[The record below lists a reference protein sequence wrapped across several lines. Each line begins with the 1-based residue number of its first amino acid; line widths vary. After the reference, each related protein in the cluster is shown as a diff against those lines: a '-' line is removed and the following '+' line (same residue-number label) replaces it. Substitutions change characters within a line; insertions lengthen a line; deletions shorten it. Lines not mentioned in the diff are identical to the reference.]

1 MMMKREGRIY
11 RRCGCADPATGRPIG
26 AGCPRL
32 AQRGHGSWY
41 VTLELP
47 PDPDGRRRRVR
58 CGGYPARHAAR
69 QALAQLSTPG
79 PAGATAI
86 TTGQWL
92 GRRLAC
98 RTSPASSTV
107 RGYAAHVRL
116 YLQPHLGPIL
126 LAELTTAHVQAMFT
140 AIIRQ
145 HQATGRPVNPATL
158 ARIRATLRAA
168 LNTAIRHG
176 LITGNPARHVELPPA
191 RRLHAV
197 VWAASRVA
205 HWRAT
210 GERPP
215 VAVWAAQT
223 AQFLHAIRGD
233 RLYAA
238 FHLIALRGLRRGE
251 AAGLRC
257 CDLDLDDG
265 VAVITQQLQQYDGHM
280 VTCPPKT
287 SHSARVIAL
296 DHTTVAA
303 LRHHRLRQH
312 AEQQEPGHHDS
323 GYVFTGLGGDPLAPD
338 RLTRHFRT
346 LTQAAGL
353 PPIRLHDLRHGAAT
367 LALAAGVELKVVQ
380 DMMGHASIV
389 LTADTYTSV
398 LPEVARTAAEQ
409 VATLILK
416 AGRLIPGTTHIRCP
430 SSRRRKRQAHDAA
443 PARLTAAHPA
453 RQITRPRRPGTSP
466 A

>member
-1 MMMKREGRIY
+1 VL
-11 RRCGCADPATGRPIG
+11 
-26 AGCPRL
+26 AG
-32 AQRGHGSWY
+32 GS
-41 VTLELP
+41 
-47 PDPDGRRRRVR
+47 D
-58 CGGYPARHAAR
+58 
-69 QALAQLSTPG
+69 
-79 PAGATAI
+79 
-86 TTGQWL
+86 
-92 GRRLAC
+92 
-98 RTSPASSTV
+98 SPASSTV

-145 HQATGRPVNPATL
+145 HQATGHPVTAATL

-191 RRLHAV
+191 RRPHAV
-197 VWAASRVA
+197 VWTANRVE
-205 HWRAT
+205 HWHAT

-215 VAVWAAQT
+215 VAVWTAAQT

-251 AAGLRC
+251 AAGLRW
-257 CDLDLDDG
+257 CDVDLDDG

-280 VTCPPKT
+280 ITCPPKT

-303 LRHHRLRQH
+303 LRRHRARQQ
-312 AEQQEPGHHDS
+312 AEQHQPGHHDS

-338 RLTRHFRT
+338 RLTRHFRALAT
-346 LTQAAGL
+346 AAGSPRGSG
-353 PPIRLHDLRHGAAT
+353 PPPSRSARPGGTCAT
-367 LALAAGVELKVVQ
+367 C
-380 DMMGHASIV
+380 S
-389 LTADTYTSV
+389 
-398 LPEVARTAAEQ
+398 TAAMSWPPTRRRTGRTSREH
-409 VATLILK
+409 VLNCPAWSIPDSSTASRPTSPT
-416 AGRLIPGTTHIRCP
+416 AGRR
-430 SSRRRKRQAHDAA
+430 AD
-443 PARLTAAHPA
+443 
-453 RQITRPRRPGTSP
+453 RPRRRRGLAVLTVLVTAGPSALVMRCPRFDDAHSTSVHHRRERSCCATAQRSP
-466 A
+466 VSMLVGV

>member
-1 MMMKREGRIY
+1 MMMKRVGRVY
-11 RRCGCADPATGRPIG
+11 RRCGCADPVTGRPIG
-26 AGCPRL
+26 VGCPRL

-47 PDPDGRRRRVR
+47 PDPDGRRSRVR
-58 CGGYPARHAAR
+58 RGGYPTRHAAR
-69 QALAQLSTPG
+69 QALAQLRTPG
-79 PAGATAI
+79 PAGAAAI

-92 GRRLAC
+92 GRWLAC

-145 HQATGRPVNPATL
+145 HQATGHPVTPATL
-158 ARIRATLRAA
+158 ARIRATLRVA
-168 LNTAIRHG
+168 LNT
-176 LITGNPARHVELPPA
+176 
-191 RRLHAV
+191 
-197 VWAASRVA
+197 
-205 HWRAT
+205 
-210 GERPP
+210 
-215 VAVWAAQT
+215 
-223 AQFLHAIRGD
+223 AIRGD

-251 AAGLRC
+251 AAGLRWC
-257 CDLDLDDG
+257 DVDLDEG
-265 VAVITQQLQQYDGHM
+265 VAVISQQLQQYDGHM

-303 LRHHRLRQH
+303 LRRHRVRQH
-312 AEQQEPGHHDS
+312 AEQRQPGHHDS

-338 RLTRHFRT
+338 RLTRHFHALAT
-346 LTQAAGL
+346 TAGL
-353 PPIRLHDLRHGAAT
+353 PPVRLHDLRHGAAT

-380 DMMGHASIV
+380 DMKGHASIV

-409 VATLILK
+409 VASLILK
-416 AGRLIPGTTHIRCP
+416 AGRLIPAPH
-430 SSRRRKRQAHDAA
+430 A
-443 PARLTAAHPA
+443 PAAAQAAASAGRTPL
-453 RQITRPRRPGTSP
+453 P
-466 A
+466 

>member
-1 MMMKREGRIY
+1 MRNSEGRIY
-11 RRCGCADPATGRPIG
+11 RRCGCADPATGRPAG
-26 AGCPRL
+26 VGCPRL
-32 AQRGHGSWY
+32 AMRGHGSWY

-47 PDPDGRRRRVR
+47 PGPDGRRRRIR
-58 CGGYPARHAAR
+58 CGGYPTRHAAR
-69 QALAQLSTPG
+69 QALARLRTPG
-79 PAGATAI
+79 LAGSTAI

-92 GRRLAC
+92 HRWLAC

-116 YLQPHLGPIL
+116 YLQPHLGSIL

-145 HQATGRPVNPATL
+145 HQATSRPVTPATL

-176 LITGNPARHVELPPA
+176 LITANPARHVELPPA
-191 RRLHAV
+191 RRPHAV
-197 VWAASRVA
+197 VWTANRVA
-205 HWRAT
+205 HWQAT

-215 VAVWAAQT
+215 VAVWTAAQT
-223 AQFLHAIRGD
+223 AEFLHAIRGD

-251 AAGLRC
+251 AAGLRW
-257 CDLDLDDG
+257 CDVDLDDG
-265 VAVITQQLQQYDGHM
+265 VAVISQQLQQYDGHM

-303 LRHHRLRQH
+303 LRAHRARQH
-312 AEQQEPGHHDS
+312 AEQQQPGHHDS

-338 RLTRHFRT
+338 RLTRHFRA
-346 LTQAAGL
+346 LAAAAGL

-409 VATLILK
+409 VASLILK
-416 AGRLIPGTTHIRCP
+416 AGRLVPGTRRPRRASHK
-430 SSRRRKRQAHDAA
+430 RRKHQAHDAA

-453 RQITRPRRPGTSP
+453 RQITRPRRTGTSP